1 MKGSEEKLFEL
12 TREKIT
18 KLKIMRVHNYA
29 YKRACL
35 FNVLFSPP
43 IQMQL
48 AEQLIEWLVKRNLSI
63 SARFISRL
71 LSGNLLKIVYAYC
84 EKRRIPIKWNLN
96 EEIVCLI
103 LLENILVV
111 KEQM

>member
-1 MKGSEEKLFEL
+1 MKGSEEELFEL

-71 LSGNLLKIVYAYC
+71 LSGKLLKIVYAA
-84 EKRRIPIKWNLN
+84 KKGILIKWNLKD
-96 EEIVCLI
+96 IKTVRLI

>member
-1 MKGSEEKLFEL
+1 MKGSEEELFEL

-48 AEQLIEWLVKRNLSI
+48 AEQLIK
-63 SARFISRL
+63 
-71 LSGNLLKIVYAYC
+71 
-84 EKRRIPIKWNLN
+84 
-96 EEIVCLI
+96 
-103 LLENILVV
+103 
-111 KEQM
+111 